1 MRILFFATYPT
12 QPTGYARIGNILT
25 NSLAKA
31 GHEVHYL
38 GISNF
43 KNSAIERDI
52 HPFIQLIDALEE
64 RKEGSSELYGVDII
78 CDQISRIQ
86 PDLVFI
92 YNDVI
97 VINRI
102 LNEFITTKIEKNFKL
117 CIYLDLVYTYQRL
130 LYFQNIQTW
139 ADRILVFG
147 ECWRQNLVEMGIPPA
162 KIGILPHGFDAE
174 LFQPLDTV
182 ESKAL
187 MGFEP
192 DDFLI
197 LNSNR
202 NAYRK
207 AHDITIDAFLIFLV
221 KQQYNPRIKL
231 FLNML
236 TESSQGY
243 NLIELIKVCCL
254 KRGVDYEKVV
264 MNHIFIRNTPH
275 YLADEKLNTLYNA
288 ADVGLNTCLGE
299 GFGLC
304 NLEHAAL
311 GKPQIVSQVG
321 GLADIF
327 QPAYAT
333 LIAPKID
340 LYLSPLTEDHQGYIQ
355 VCAAEDF
362 AAALEKYYFSKKLA
376 KQHGILARETLT
388 KKYDWQII
396 LEGFQAELMGDTPT
410 PPAQSLWGLPPLRAK
425 GSTVHS

>member
-12 QPTGYARIGNILT
+12 QPTGYARIGNILS
-25 NSLAKA
+25 NALATA

-43 KNSAIERDI
+43 PHSAIDRAI
-52 HPFIQLIDALEE
+52 HPFIHLIDALAE
-64 RKEGSSELYGVDII
+64 RKEASAEMYGVDIM
-78 CDQISRIQ
+78 CAQIAQ
-86 PDLVFI
+86 LKPDLVFL

-102 LNEFITTKIEKNFKL
+102 LNEFILTKIEKNFKL

-130 LYFQNIQTW
+130 QYFQNIQTW
-139 ADRILVFG
+139 ADRIFVFSD
-147 ECWRQNLVEMGIPPA
+147 CWQQNLIQLGLPPA
-162 KIGILPHGFDAE
+162 KISVLPHGFDAE
-174 LFQPLDTV
+174 LFQPRDTV
-182 ESKAL
+182 ASKAL
-187 MGFEP
+187 MGFAP

-197 LNSNR
+197 LNTNR

-207 AHDITIDAFLIFLV
+207 AHDITIEAFLIFLV
-221 KQQYNPRIKL
+221 KYDYKPQLKL

-236 TESSQGY
+236 QESKQGY
-243 NLIELIKVCCL
+243 NLLELIKIGCL
-254 KRGVDYEKVV
+254 KRGADYEKVV
-264 MNHIFIRNTPH
+264 LQHIFIRNSNE
-275 YLADEKLNTLYNA
+275 YLPDEKLNVLYNA
-288 ADVGLNTCLGE
+288 SDVGLNTCLGE

-304 NLEHAAL
+304 NLEHAGV

-327 QPAYAT
+327 TPAYAT

-362 AAALEKYYFSKKLA
+362 AVALEKYYLDKELA
-376 KQHGILARETLT
+376 QEHGALARETLR
-388 KKYDWQII
+388 KKYDWGNI
-396 LEGFQAELMGDTPT
+396 LRWLNAEL
-410 PPAQSLWGLPPLRAK
+410 LLI
-425 GSTVHS
+425 